1 MLWRPL
7 AGAVTDGICGFSR
20 DKDPSELN
28 FKTFLDLLDI
38 WDEEDLKVYMI
49 ANGIYAAMERG
60 TSTPSGRF

>member
-1 MLWRPL
+1 MGSVGFL
-7 AGAVTDGICGFSR
+7 VT
-20 DKDPSELN
+20 KTPSELN

-49 ANGIYAAMERG
+49 ANGIYAAIERG

>member
-1 MLWRPL
+1 
-7 AGAVTDGICGFSR
+7 VT
-20 DKDPSELN
+20 KTPSELN